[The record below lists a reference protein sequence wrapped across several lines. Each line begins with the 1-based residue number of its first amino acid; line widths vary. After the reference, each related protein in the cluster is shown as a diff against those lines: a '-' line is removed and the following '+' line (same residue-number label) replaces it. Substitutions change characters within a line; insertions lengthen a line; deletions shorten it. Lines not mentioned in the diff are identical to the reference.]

1 MPYRLSIL
9 ASAICCVLSVSQSY
23 AVGNQ
28 ANMNEEGNNEVN
40 RSDKSQS
47 TVSKMTPIVVYASTV
62 SEVGQSIYNQEQLQR
77 VPNTQK
83 TMTDFLKVNPNVQF
97 GNGSLASGRQGEL
110 DASDISINGALFYDN
125 KFLLNNVNIGNSLNP
140 ASGLIDNTVDGLA
153 GSSLNAN
160 INMDLICELEV
171 LDSNVSAEYGEF
183 TGGVVKAKTCAPKTE
198 IGQIH
203 GKINYDFTSS
213 DWTKFNYI
221 SPEEQEKFEQ
231 GSDIDYQK
239 DFVKQGLSTQLYGR
253 ASEKL
258 GLSLAASRRWSD
270 IEKKSD
276 FDASENYDQKRIA
289 DDFSANAYYDL
300 NENQQLKLGLYYQ
313 NSQGEKYVSSL
324 KDGGYQTNI
333 ENLALDM
340 ELKSTFDHAVVTQNI
355 VLQKQS
361 NRKDSDSNESVAW
374 NTSPDKNWNAK
385 ISSEGGYGALEM
397 AQDNWEYNLKSVFD
411 EITFANVH
419 HQWTIGAGYS
429 HINAKWDRPEN
440 MYQYFIPS
448 KNNGLGTDT
457 CTLIDGSV
465 DTHCDLSY
473 VGNDGTKGQYNTIRN
488 VYQAGTVDVQQDKG
502 YAFVEDQMN
511 LNDQLKLRLGLRLD
525 YDSISKNNNIAPR
538 SQLQYFPFA
547 NERLGFTT
555 GWNRYYANN
564 ALFTELQDGVNLLR
578 IQEKRKNLNAE
589 WLQNTSASAGTAVNR
604 SELDTPFADEAVFAI
619 HSLWN
624 GWAIQL
630 KYVNRDNQDQIRR
643 QRISLSPIVDIYDNS
658 GASKAETYTLSLA
671 NQTPIQFLGAK
682 HSFNFAA
689 DYSDI
694 QRNFNSY
701 DDNIFIDQTYQQYI
715 LYDGEVIDEA
725 TRPATNFA
733 RPWTVRVGWNTEFT
747 SVPLKISQFF
757 RYRSD
762 YDAMVSSTIPVTERP
777 IASNGE
783 VVKTRYDKES
793 LGSAF
798 NWDVRASYDF
808 KVGRD
813 DQLTLGLTINNLT
826 NKHNKYTQN
835 QDSMKSNLGS
845 NGVYSE
851 SGRQF
856 VADISYKF

>member
-9 ASAICCVLSVSQSY
+9 ASAICCAFSVSQSY
-23 AVGNQ
+23 AIENQ
-28 ANMNEEGNNEVN
+28 VSMREESNNGADSSGEAQSNM
-40 RSDKSQS
+40 
-47 TVSKMTPIVVYASTV
+47 SKMMPIVIYASKA
-62 SEVGQSIYNQEQLQR
+62 SEVGQSIYSQEQLQG

-83 TMTDFLKVNPNVQF
+83 TLTDFLKVNPNVQF
-97 GNGSLASGRQGEL
+97 GNSSLAGGRQGEL
-110 DASDISINGALFYDN
+110 DASNISINGALFYDN

-140 ASGLIDNTVDGLA
+140 ASGSTDNSVDGLA
-153 GSSLNAN
+153 GSSLSAN

-203 GKINYDFTSS
+203 GKISYDFTSS

-231 GSDIDYQK
+231 GADVKYQK
-239 DFVKQGLSTQLYGR
+239 NFVKQGFSTQLYGR
-253 ASEKL
+253 ATEKL

-270 IEKKSD
+270 IEMNSD
-276 FDASENYDQKRIA
+276 FDVSESYDQKRIA
-289 DDFSANAYYDL
+289 DDFSANAYYDF
-300 NENQQLKLGLYYQ
+300 NENQQLKFGLYYQ
-313 NSQGEKYVSSL
+313 NSEGEKYVSSL
-324 KDGGYQTNI
+324 KDSGYRTNI
-333 ENLALDM
+333 ENSALDW
-340 ELKSTFDHAVVTQNI
+340 ELKSTFNHAVVTQNI

-374 NTSPDKNWNAK
+374 NTSADKNWNTK
-385 ISSEGGYGALEM
+385 NSSEGGYGALEM

-419 HQWTIGAGYS
+419 HQFSVGAGYS
-429 HINAKWDRPEN
+429 HINAQWDRPEN
-440 MYQYFIPS
+440 MYQYFVPT

-457 CTLIDGSV
+457 CTLIDGSI
-465 DTHCDLSY
+465 DAHCDLSY
-473 VGNDGTKGQYNTIRN
+473 VGSDGTKGQYHTIRN
-488 VYQAGTVDVQQDKG
+488 VYQAGTVDVQQDKW

-511 LNDQLKLRLGLRLD
+511 WNDQIKLRLGLRQD
-525 YDSISKNNNIAPR
+525 YDSISKKNNIAPR

-547 NERLGFTT
+547 DERLGFTT

-564 ALFTELQDGVNLLR
+564 ALFTELQDGVNVLR
-578 IQEKRKNLNAE
+578 MQEKRKNLNAE
-589 WLQNTSASAGTAVNR
+589 WLQNTSAIMGTTVNR

-624 GWAIQL
+624 DWAIQL

-643 QRISLSPIVDIYDNS
+643 QRISLSPIIDIYDNN
-658 GASKAETYTLSLA
+658 GKSKAETYTLSLA

-682 HSFNFAA
+682 HRFNFAV

-715 LYDGEVIDEA
+715 LYDGEVIDET

-733 RPWTVRVGWNTEFT
+733 RPWTARVGWSTEFA

-762 YDAMVSSTIPVTERP
+762 YDAMVSSTIPAAQRP
-777 IASNGE
+777 IAPNGE

-826 NKHNKYTQN
+826 NKHNKYTQ
-835 QDSMKSNLGS
+835 DKTISNNGS
-845 NGVYSE
+845 DGVYSE

>member
-1 MPYRLSIL
+1 M
-9 ASAICCVLSVSQSY
+9 
-23 AVGNQ
+23 
-28 ANMNEEGNNEVN
+28 
-40 RSDKSQS
+40 
-47 TVSKMTPIVVYASTV
+47 
-62 SEVGQSIYNQEQLQR
+62 
-77 VPNTQK
+77 
-83 TMTDFLKVNPNVQF
+83 
-97 GNGSLASGRQGEL
+97 
-110 DASDISINGALFYDN
+110 
-125 KFLLNNVNIGNSLNP
+125 
-140 ASGLIDNTVDGLA
+140 
-153 GSSLNAN
+153 
-160 INMDLICELEV
+160 
-171 LDSNVSAEYGEF
+171 
-183 TGGVVKAKTCAPKTE
+183 
-198 IGQIH
+198 
-203 GKINYDFTSS
+203 
-213 DWTKFNYI
+213 
-221 SPEEQEKFEQ
+221 
-231 GSDIDYQK
+231 
-239 DFVKQGLSTQLYGR
+239 
-253 ASEKL
+253 
-258 GLSLAASRRWSD
+258 
-270 IEKKSD
+270 
-276 FDASENYDQKRIA
+276 
-289 DDFSANAYYDL
+289 
-300 NENQQLKLGLYYQ
+300 
-313 NSQGEKYVSSL
+313 
-324 KDGGYQTNI
+324 
-333 ENLALDM
+333 
-340 ELKSTFDHAVVTQNI
+340 
-355 VLQKQS
+355 
-361 NRKDSDSNESVAW
+361 
-374 NTSPDKNWNAK
+374 
-385 ISSEGGYGALEM
+385 
-397 AQDNWEYNLKSVFD
+397 
-411 EITFANVH
+411 
-419 HQWTIGAGYS
+419 
-429 HINAKWDRPEN
+429 
-440 MYQYFIPS
+440 
-448 KNNGLGTDT
+448 
-457 CTLIDGSV
+457 
-465 DTHCDLSY
+465 
-473 VGNDGTKGQYNTIRN
+473 
-488 VYQAGTVDVQQDKG
+488 
-502 YAFVEDQMN
+502 
-511 LNDQLKLRLGLRLD
+511 
-525 YDSISKNNNIAPR
+525 
-538 SQLQYFPFA
+538 
-547 NERLGFTT
+547 
-555 GWNRYYANN
+555 
-564 ALFTELQDGVNLLR
+564 NLLR

-630 KYVNRDNQDQIRR
+630 KYVNRDNQDQIRW

-793 LGSAF
+793 LGSAI

-826 NKHNKYTQN
+826 NKHNKYTE
-835 QDSMKSNLGS
+835 DKVVSNNGS